1 MLEDVRFF
9 VKTVTNSIRR
19 LIVLPNKPLE
29 MLIDDVIENEINMW
43 TEQKQRDA
51 EQLELIEESDEI

>member
-1 MLEDVRFF
+1 
-9 VKTVTNSIRR
+9 
-19 LIVLPNKPLE
+19 